1 MSLTISQSTHTQK
14 EEEEAAAAAAA
25 ARNHQCIEKFTAN
38 SNEDT
43 QLKVDL
49 QLFAAVRY
57 PLRYFPT

>member
-14 EEEEAAAAAAA
+14 EEEEAAAA